1 MPLSGLSMLRS
12 RTLVKNCNIIKSE
25 KTLFMG
31 FEALNEFLK
40 VRCLKHKDYF
50 IKNDIIK
57 TNYEFLVKVVDF
69 YAKLAYNKVEEQ
81 KV

>member
-1 MPLSGLSMLRS
+1 
-12 RTLVKNCNIIKSE
+12 
-25 KTLFMG
+25 MG